1 MAEQQISR
9 EELYNL
15 VWTQPLS
22 LLAKRFEISD
32 VRLGKVCTEANIPK
46 PGVGYW
52 AKREAGKSTIQPQLP
67 QRMLGQ
73 MAYITFGECRDWG
86 TEAYKQRLLTEPLP
100 PQPSF
105 SENLDTVKQ
114 RANEIA
120 QKIPVKKTLSN
131 PHQAIATLLAK
142 DNERKEKQKSSGF
155 AFSWNA
161 PLYDSPSG
169 RRRLSVLN
177 SLLLALSHCGGKA
190 SASRVEIKDLHVR
203 IGDQPIN
210 FELSILETPKKKT
223 TSPPEKERLK
233 VAISWWKAPS
243 EIRVEW
249 MDETDLPLEDQIKDI
264 AAGFLV
270 AAEWMHRTNVLYRH
284 ELHVERKQDLEAAIQ
299 REREKAIQLEQ
310 ERLAKIEEEK
320 RQQLF
325 TDASNWHKAS
335 ELRAYIKAALAQS
348 HDNLSEQERL
358 QMQEWQRWAL
368 SEADRLD
375 PLKPPT
381 VR

>member
-1 MAEQQISR
+1 
-9 EELYNL
+9 
-15 VWTQPLS
+15 
-22 LLAKRFEISD
+22 
-32 VRLGKVCTEANIPK
+32 
-46 PGVGYW
+46 
-52 AKREAGKSTIQPQLP
+52 
-67 QRMLGQ
+67 

-86 TEAYKQRLLTEPLP
+86 TEAYKQRLLTEPVP
-100 PQPSF
+100 PQPCF

-114 RANEIA
+114 RAAEIT
-120 QKIPVKKTLSN
+120 QKISVKKSLSN
-131 PHQAIATLLAK
+131 PHHAVATLLAK

-177 SLLLALSHCGGKA
+177 TLFLAPSQCGGKA

-203 IGDQPIN
+203 ISDQPIN
-210 FELSILETPKKKT
+210 FELSILETPKKT
-223 TSPPEKERLK
+223 ASPPEKERLK
-233 VAISWWKAPS
+233 IAISWWKAPS

-249 MDETDLPLEDQIKDI
+249 LDEPNLPLEEQIKDI

-270 AAEWMHRTNVLYRH
+270 AAEWMHRANVLYRH
-284 ELHVERKQDLEAAIQ
+284 ELHVERKQDLEATIQ
-299 REREKAIQLEQ
+299 REKEKTIQLEQ

-320 RQQLF
+320 RQKLF

-335 ELRAYIKAALAQS
+335 ELRAYTQAASAQPNDS
-348 HDNLSEQERL
+348 LSEQERL
-358 QMQEWQRWAL
+358 RIQEWQGWAL

-375 PLKPPT
+375 PLKQLT